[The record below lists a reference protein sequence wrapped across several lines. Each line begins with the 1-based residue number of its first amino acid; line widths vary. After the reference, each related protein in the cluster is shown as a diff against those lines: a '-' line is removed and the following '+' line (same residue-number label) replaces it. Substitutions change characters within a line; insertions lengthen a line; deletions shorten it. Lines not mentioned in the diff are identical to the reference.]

1 MISVRLRDPLAV
13 AAVASLGVL
22 AFSNTFAN
30 AFHFDD
36 SYAIVD
42 NFAIR
47 DVRNLRLIWD
57 FWPMRFITFY
67 SLAWNYHWAGLSV
80 FGYHLM
86 NLLIHGTTAAL
97 AGWLTVLTLRTPA
110 LREEP
115 LSGQAVTVGIFAGA
129 IFLLHPLQ
137 TQSVNY
143 LIQRGVLWVGLFYTA
158 AMCFYVKAR
167 QPRPAGNG
175 TGALF
180 YAAALAMAALA
191 AFSKELAISLPFMVC
206 LYEFCFLKGD
216 GRRGWR
222 WAAPFFLMIVL
233 MGAVMQATHSVNFLE
248 LRKATDG
255 PAGISTGQYCL
266 TQLKVLATYL
276 RLLVFPF
283 HQNLAYDYPIAR
295 TLWETPVLLSLG
307 LLLLVIGVAA
317 GLWRKFRFLSFGI
330 FWFLIALVPESSLVP
345 IKDVIFEHRLYLP
358 VAGFSFFL
366 AAGACYIFKGRH
378 QKWAFIALAV
388 LVGGYALLTYQRNK
402 VWRSEYTLWD
412 DVIHK
417 SPRLARAYLN
427 RGAAS
432 HMRGD
437 IGPAFQDYNK
447 AIELGMDDPIVFNNR
462 GMIFQSRGDVRSAL
476 ADYDEGIRLNPLYA
490 GIWNSRGVAYRAIGQ
505 LDAAIRD
512 FSMAVKINRY
522 YTTAIFNRGTTYQLK
537 GDLDPALADYDAA
550 LRQDPRLGAAY
561 ANRARIYLFRREEQ
575 KGWADVQKARDLGLT
590 VNMRPAPP

>member
-1 MISVRLRDPLAV
+1 MNPARARNFVAV
-13 AAVASLGVL
+13 AAVGCLGIL

-30 AFHFDD
+30 SFHFDD

-42 NFAIR
+42 NFALR
-47 DVRNLRLIWD
+47 DISNVRLIWD

-67 SLAWNYHWAGLSV
+67 SLAWNYHWGGLAV

-86 NLLIHGTTAAL
+86 NLLIHGATAL
-97 AGWLTVLTLRTPA
+97 FVGWLAILTLRTPA
-110 LREEP
+110 LRQEE
-115 LSGQAVTVGIFAGA
+115 LSGRAVAVGIFAGA

-167 QPRPAGNG
+167 QARPAGNG
-175 TGALF
+175 AGTVF
-180 YAAALAMAALA
+180 YAAALVMAVLA

-206 LYEFCFLKGD
+206 FYEFCFLKGD
-216 GRRGWR
+216 GRRGWLR
-222 WAAPFFLMIVL
+222 AASFFLVIVF
-233 MGAVMQATHSVNFLE
+233 MAAVMQATHSVNFLE

-276 RLLVFPF
+276 RLLVFPV
-283 HQNLAYDYPIAR
+283 HLNLAYDYPGAR
-295 TLWETPVLLSLG
+295 TLWETPVVLGLG
-307 LLLLVIGVAA
+307 LLLLLVGAA
-317 GLWRKFRFLSFGI
+317 VRFWRNFRLLSFGI
-330 FWFLIALVPESSLVP
+330 AWFLIALLPESSVVP

-358 VAGFSFFL
+358 MAGFSFFL
-366 AAGACYIFKGRH
+366 AAGIFYIFKGRH
-378 QKWAFIALAV
+378 QQWALIALAV
-388 LVGGYALLTYQRNK
+388 LVGGYSLLTYQRNK

-417 SPRLARAYLN
+417 APRLARAYLN

-437 IGPAFQDYNK
+437 IDPAFQDYNK

-462 GMIFQSRGDVRSAL
+462 GMIFQSRGDIRAAL

-490 GIWNSRGVAYRAIGQ
+490 GIWNSRGVADRAIGD

-522 YTTAIFNRGTTYQLK
+522 YTTAIFNRGTTYHLK
-537 GDLDPALADYDAA
+537 GKLDPALADYDTA
-550 LRQDPRLGAAY
+550 LRQDPRLAAAY
-561 ANRARIYLFRREEQ
+561 ANRARIYFARHEDQ
-575 KGWADVQKARDLGLT
+575 KGRADAQKARDLGLA
-590 VNMRPAPP
+590 VNVGAGP